1 MWGTPGMKQLGIIL
15 KSEAVKLV
23 AINLTVAIALPIAV
37 SLLAPFVRPVARDVI
52 KTGIRGYEKAR
63 RSAAE
68 FGEFVDDLVAEVQ
81 DELQGAKHDAANLA
95 EPNSKSRKRTG

>member
-1 MWGTPGMKQLGIIL
+1 MKQLGVIL
-15 KSEAVKLV
+15 KSEAVKVLGINIAV
-23 AINLTVAIALPIAV
+23 AIMVPIAV
-37 SLLAPFVRPVARDVI
+37 NFLAPFVRPVARDVL

-81 DELQGAKHDAANLA
+81 DELQEAKQATSGLVKPD
-95 EPNSKSRKRTG
+95 SKPPQEGG